1 MKIPASKVGIFCTRI
16 DPCKFRASATPDR
29 KPKNLKAAK
38 ARFTPQQEANAL
50 ATRFGKMILRC

>member
-1 MKIPASKVGIFCTRI
+1 MKIPASKVGIFCFRI

-38 ARFTPQQEANAL
+38 ARFTP
-50 ATRFGKMILRC
+50 